1 MLHLKILQLE
11 ESADPGSV
19 SGLVEDV
26 DGNPLEGVVL
36 TLDDGDAATV
46 DPTATTAA
54 DGTYEFLDVPV
65 GTYTV
70 TEAQPANYTSVSD
83 EDASPEDPSVGG

>member
-1 MLHLKILQLE
+1 VKVEPGEDDIDNNFV

-54 DGTYEFLDVPV
+54 DGTVMKMLHLKILQLEI
-65 GTYTV
+65 T
-70 TEAQPANYTSVSD
+70 TES
-83 EDASPEDPSVGG
+83 